1 MGNIASRD
9 REQGPSRKGT
19 GEPNK
24 EFEYTYWTNLSLKY
38 DQLLVY
44 EE

>member
-9 REQGPSRKGT
+9 REQGPGHKGT
-19 GEPNK
+19 GEPSK
-24 EFEYTYWTNLSLKY
+24 DLEYTYWTNLSFKY